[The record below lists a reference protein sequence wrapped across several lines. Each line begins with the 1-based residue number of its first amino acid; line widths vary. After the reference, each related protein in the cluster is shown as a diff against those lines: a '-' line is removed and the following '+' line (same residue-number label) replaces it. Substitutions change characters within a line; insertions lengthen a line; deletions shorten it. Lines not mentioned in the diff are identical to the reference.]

1 MSLVIVEMSNTTV
14 CCNFG
19 VDVTA
24 LAFIQV
30 NFCLKNIN
38 LLRLHLQLL
47 FKVFLQIFHLLL
59 LHIVI
64 IHKDSLIC
72 AIQLPV
78 QLKLMLTLLPDHV
91 QQICIF
97 LNTFSQLTL
106 SLLEVCFVFFNLT
119 NTFLFCLL
127 VFYLLVQNS
136 L

>member
-14 CCNFG
+14 CCDFG

-72 AIQLPV
+72 AIQLSV